1 MCFLRSSID
10 RINYLSFLEN
20 GHQLWN
26 VQVHWNLRQT
36 SLCLTCAYLERK
48 LIYYSPADTDYSSH
62 VIIKKYN
69 FEKKMKTN
77 VVSNRTLNP
86 SFPQNV
92 IPVYGTKTCA
102 LTFTKSTKNHVN
114 LFISNYANY
123 KNTPFNFAF
132 HIHNNLTTTTSC
144 IFSLHL

>member
-69 FEKKMKTN
+69 FEKNENKRGFKPYFKP
-77 VVSNRTLNP
+77 VVPPKCNTCLRHEDVRTDLHQKYQK
-86 SFPQNV
+86 SCKFIYFELCKLQ
-92 IPVYGTKTCA
+92 KH
-102 LTFTKSTKNHVN
+102 TF
-114 LFISNYANY
+114 
-123 KNTPFNFAF
+123 
-132 HIHNNLTTTTSC
+132 
-144 IFSLHL
+144 